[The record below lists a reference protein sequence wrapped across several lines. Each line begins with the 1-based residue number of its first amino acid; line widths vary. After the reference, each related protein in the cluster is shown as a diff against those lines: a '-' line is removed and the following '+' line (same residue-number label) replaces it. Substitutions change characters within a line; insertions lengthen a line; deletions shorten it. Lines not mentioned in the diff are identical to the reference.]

1 MDETA
6 GPLPP
11 RLLGITAFVLA
22 QVGRAG
28 RARMGRMMD
37 EHGLGLWHFAVL
49 SALDDAAPASQRDL
63 AVRLRIDP
71 SDLVEVVG
79 RLEEAG
85 LVRRERDPADRR
97 RYVVEPTA
105 EGRAELDEV
114 TRRAAGLDD
123 ELLAPLTPD
132 DRAALERI
140 ARVLLAHHDPRARP
154 ADAKAPAPPSAP
166 GPGPGEGPPTRTG
179 RAARG

>member
-11 RLLGITAFVLA
+11 RLLGITTFVLA

-63 AVRLRIDP
+63 GVRLRIDP

-97 RYVVEPTA
+97 RYVVELTA

-123 ELLAPLTPD
+123 ELLAPLAPD

-166 GPGPGEGPPTRTG
+166 GPGDGRPTRTG

>member
-1 MDETA
+1 MDETPDP
-6 GPLPP
+6 GPGRLPP
-11 RLLGITAFVLA
+11 RLWGITTFVLA

-49 SALDDAAPASQRDL
+49 AALDDSGHASQREL
-63 AVRLRIDP
+63 GRRLRIDP

-79 RLEEAG
+79 RLEGAG

-105 EGRAELDEV
+105 EGRAELDAV
-114 TRRAAGLDD
+114 AARAAELDA
-123 ELLAPLTPD
+123 ELLAPLD
-132 DRAALERI
+132 AADRAAFARM

-154 ADAKAPAPPSAP
+154 SPAA
-166 GPGPGEGPPTRTG
+166 E
-179 RAARG
+179 

>member
-11 RLLGITAFVLA
+11 RLLGITTFVLA

-28 RARMGRMMD
+28 RVRMGRMMD

-49 SALDDAAPASQRDL
+49 SALDDSAPASQREL
-63 AVRLRIDP
+63 GVRLRIDP

-79 RLEEAG
+79 RLEGAG
-85 LVRRERDPADRR
+85 LVRRERDPSDRR
-97 RYVVEPTA
+97 RYVVEPTPA
-105 EGRAELDEV
+105 GRAELDEV

-123 ELLAPLTPD
+123 ELLAPLAPE
-132 DRAALERI
+132 DRAAFERI

-154 ADAKAPAPPSAP
+154 RRAKAPAPAGDAGAGSGSA
-166 GPGPGEGPPTRTG
+166 
-179 RAARG
+179 

>member
-11 RLLGITAFVLA
+11 RLLGITTFVLA

-28 RARMGRMMD
+28 RVRMGRMMD

-63 AVRLRIDP
+63 GARLRIDP

-79 RLEEAG
+79 RLEGRPRPPRARPG
-85 LVRRERDPADRR
+85 RPPALRGRADRAGPR
-97 RYVVEPTA
+97 GTGRGHPPR
-105 EGRAELDEV
+105 GRAG
-114 TRRAAGLDD
+114 RRAAG
-123 ELLAPLTPD
+123 
-132 DRAALERI
+132 AA
-140 ARVLLAHHDPRARP
+140 H
-154 ADAKAPAPPSAP
+154 P
-166 GPGPGEGPPTRTG
+166 G
-179 RAARG
+179 

>member
-28 RARMGRMMD
+28 RSRMGRMLD

-105 EGRAELDEV
+105 EGRLMRCSGCSDSTRLTCGRV
-114 TRRAAGLDD
+114 TSG
-123 ELLAPLTPD
+123 TMWN
-132 DRAALERI
+132 
-140 ARVLLAHHDPRARP
+140 
-154 ADAKAPAPPSAP
+154 PPS
-166 GPGPGEGPPTRTG
+166 G
-179 RAARG
+179 

>member
-11 RLLGITAFVLA
+11 RLLGVTTFALA
-22 QVGRAG
+22 QVARAG
-28 RARMGRMMD
+28 RTAMGRMMD

-49 SALDDAAPASQRDL
+49 ASLDDAAPASQREL
-63 AVRLRIDP
+63 GRRLRIDP

-79 RLEEAG
+79 RLADAG
-85 LVRRERDPADRR
+85 LVRRERDPSDRR
-97 RYVVEPTA
+97 RYVVELTA

-114 TRRAAGLDD
+114 TRRAAALDD
-123 ELLAPLTPD
+123 RLLEPLDAD
-132 DRAALERI
+132 DRAAFERI
-140 ARVLLAHHDPRARP
+140 VRVLLVHHDPRARP
-154 ADAKAPAPPSAP
+154 GDAPEPGGTPA
-166 GPGPGEGPPTRTG
+166 TRTG